1 MAAHTKKYIGA
12 ISYSQDTIAVTNS
25 ENIVASGVEPR
36 VGKRRVGGAGRG
48 RVGWVGASWCGRRI
62 TLRVS
67 ENNEGETK
75 EEEEKTFILFFFFFV
90 FQPNEEVSE
99 QNRK

>member
-1 MAAHTKKYIGA
+1 M
-12 ISYSQDTIAVTNS
+12 
-25 ENIVASGVEPR
+25 ASGVEPR

-75 EEEEKTFILFFFFFV
+75 EEEEKTFILFFFFRFSTERGS
-90 FQPNEEVSE
+90 FGTESE

>member
-48 RVGWVGASWCGRRI
+48 RVVGGGELVWEEDNPP
-62 TLRVS
+62 S
-67 ENNEGETK
+67 E
-75 EEEEKTFILFFFFFV
+75 
-90 FQPNEEVSE
+90 
-99 QNRK
+99 RK